1 MQGSL
6 SLSRSFWI
14 SLVQGLS
21 LLYNVYYHKICVHVY
36 IVFMF
41 MYRIEESVDVKKYK
55 TPGDL
60 IPELR
65 LLWTTGEAGVKVRY
79 IFVKNILYIASS
91 SCTGMHYQLIILN
104 ETGCFWSILWKELF
118 NFLGTL

>member
-1 MQGSL
+1 
-6 SLSRSFWI
+6 
-14 SLVQGLS
+14 
-21 LLYNVYYHKICVHVY
+21 
-36 IVFMF
+36 

-79 IFVKNILYIASS
+79 IFVRNILYIASS
-91 SCTGMHYQLIILN
+91 SCTGMHYQLIIMN
-104 ETGCFWSILWKELF
+104 KTGCFWSILF
-118 NFLGTL
+118 NRNGFLLNFSDFHFIIVRKSLVA